1 MHTETLV
8 AEIKAVTEEEIAAAL
23 LEDETDGV
31 LLKAPITDFFL
42 KQLVTL
48 YRRSEQRCVDE
59 DIAADPDADHHP
71 VDAHAEYMRNW
82 RVRVLGTLLDYEL
95 EARYGQCISEDEREE
110 GVILEVRAGWRV
122 WKLLCKD
129 MPAEELQGMLDETP
143 AEKPGR
149 LN

>member
-59 DIAADPDADHHP
+59 DIAADPDADTVRP
-71 VDAHAEYMRNW
+71 AHARASIAS
-82 RVRVLGTLLDYEL
+82 GTSIFK
-95 EARYGQCISEDEREE
+95 RC
-110 GVILEVRAGWRV
+110 V
-122 WKLLCKD
+122 
-129 MPAEELQGMLDETP
+129 
-143 AEKPGR
+143 
-149 LN
+149 